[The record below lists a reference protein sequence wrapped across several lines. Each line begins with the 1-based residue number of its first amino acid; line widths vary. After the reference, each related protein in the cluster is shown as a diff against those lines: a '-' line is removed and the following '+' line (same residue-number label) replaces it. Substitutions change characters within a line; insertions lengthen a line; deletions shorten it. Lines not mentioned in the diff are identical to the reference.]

1 MGLMARQGTQ
11 HRVPH
16 HVVVA
21 KCQWAEIPVVSVW
34 CGEKYGTFQNKLAK
48 RGFHY
53 MIWNYYFCSIFIFN
67 FKIQISRS
75 EVAVTYFQ
83 TMESLRHCWRYHL
96 VLTDP
101 ELCRWWGHIFWGTS
115 CLFTYFNSNVMALLY
130 NIMLWKIMSFYCY
143 DSIFLVA
150 PSFLGAVFCP
160 VGNEFCLAGQLKR
173 PTLVLQS
180 LLCLLLMKALGCKSA
195 KHDGPSL
202 LPTELFISHRVIERY
217 RPFGLYSPL
226 QQSTNHTRI
235 LY

>member
-160 VGNEFCLAGQLKR
+160 VQAMNSVLLVNSRDRRWSCSLYCACCWWKHWDAKVQNMMGLLFCPL
-173 PTLVLQS
+173 S
-180 LLCLLLMKALGCKSA
+180 F
-195 KHDGPSL
+195 
-202 LPTELFISHRVIERY
+202 LFPIE
-217 RPFGLYSPL
+217 
-226 QQSTNHTRI
+226 
-235 LY
+235 